1 MAILFGLAAI
11 LLPLVT
17 IETLVLLFAAY
28 MLVDGVFSIIAG
40 VRAAARHERWGL
52 LILEGLLDLLA
63 GVVALVLPGLSV
75 LVFILV
81 LGIWSVFSGIV
92 MAVAAFRLEGTHGRG
107 WLFLAGL
114 VSVIWGVLLY
124 LSPITGA
131 IVLTWW
137 LGGYALAFGAL
148 LLLLGLRLRR
158 RRAAEV
164 PSAAATG

>member
-1 MAILFGLAAI
+1 
-11 LLPLVT
+11 
-17 IETLVLLFAAY
+17 
-28 MLVDGVFSIIAG
+28 
-40 VRAAARHERWGL
+40 
-52 LILEGLLDLLA
+52 LLDLLA

-124 LSPITGA
+124 FSPITGA